1 MAKKFGCFLG
11 VISVMVLVLGIT
23 VVSCDN
29 GTTSDNV
36 GINYV
41 KSPQVSSVTVTK
53 TTNKQFFI
61 ISWDAIAGEANSY
74 SLYFKQDGKVS
85 STAISGAQNVYKY
98 DSATGAQLP
107 NDNLDKWSAR
117 VNSLNASAG
126 GSYCFGVRA
135 SVGSYT
141 VMTTSSDITWS
152 DSFTVTASPA
162 MSTVTATPVT
172 NNSYTI
178 VTWDAVAGAESYLV
192 TIYRDGSQ
200 YTTASGQN
208 AKTYA
213 VADGTAS
220 DNTDPSKWSYYCTYS
235 GGRFY
240 FTVRAAQSDVGILPS
255 VSADSN
261 TVAR

>member
-1 MAKKFGCFLG
+1 MAKKFERFWS

-23 VVSCDN
+23 VVSCND

-36 GINYV
+36 GIVYV

-53 TTNKQFFI
+53 TTNNRFFI

-74 SLYFKQDGKVS
+74 SLHFKQDGKVS
-85 STAISGAQNVYKY
+85 SSSISGAQNLYKY
-98 DSATGAQLP
+98 DPATGDQLP

-135 SVGSYT
+135 SVGNYT
-141 VMTTSSDITWS
+141 VMTTSSDIKWS
-152 DSFTVTASPA
+152 NSFTVTTGPA
-162 MSTVTATPVT
+162 MSVTATPVT
-172 NNSYTI
+172 TILNTI
-178 VTWDAVAGAESYLV
+178 VTWDAIEGAESYLV
-192 TIYRDGSQ
+192 TIYLNGSQ
-200 YTTASGQN
+200 YTTVTGQN
-208 AKTYA
+208 SVTYA
-213 VADGTAS
+213 VADGTSSA
-220 DNTDPSKWSYYCTYS
+220 NTDPSKWSYLCPYT

-240 FTVRAAQSDVGILPS
+240 FTVRAIQTDASILPS
-255 VSADSN
+255 VAESN